1 MADLI
6 LLTEEDELYV
16 DDEPAPEL
24 AWGIEPEPDSNPP
37 IAIEA
42 DLTRVSF
49 EDPAVERSGTEQL
62 AFYAT
67 QALTGFVA
75 TGGNPVGALV
85 AVGAGWLSDTQD
97 TRAVQAVADV
107 LATPG
112 RFVRGL
118 VRS

>member
-6 LLTEEDELYV
+6 LTESDELWVEEDPLKIEWAI
-16 DDEPAPEL
+16 DPAPE
-24 AWGIEPEPDSNPP
+24 ADPP
-37 IAIEA
+37 IPIET
-42 DLTRVSF
+42 DLTQIEIGDRGG
-49 EDPAVERSGTEQL
+49 DRSGPEQL

-67 QALTGFVA
+67 QALSGFIA

-85 AVGAGWLSDTQD
+85 AVGAGWLSDSQD

-112 RFVRGL
+112 RFVRNL
-118 VRS
+118 VRG